1 MNTFARTRSMHQYYR
16 DIFTHAINLP
26 EADVLPARVVAE
38 VLNYGNSDYQTCEA
52 QILAAVTELPPE
64 QERALK
70 KLICAIAMAN
80 SVLDSNAQ
88 GQKITLT
95 GEQITTITNNLVAVL
110 QNSNNKNYLIAA
122 IQVLFRIN
130 EINSA
135 IFLISNNLSEL
146 ADSALI
152 LKILLLTCLME
163 EDYNQAHVVIQ
174 QLTENADLIGEDS
187 LTLIMVVCAIYKLG
201 GHPDSFI
208 DFRPLLND
216 NYKADRSKYHWHVEP
231 SNNGKSTVFVACD
244 KAYYYEH
251 AIALLLSVYETN
263 QDDLNVH
270 FHVYNCDREIEEH
283 IRLISEKLPGI
294 AVSLSS
300 EVLMPIK
307 GINVHYACRR
317 FIFLFSEAEK
327 FSGPIIALDAD
338 CLVRKSWREFHSRYS
353 DKPLIVTWQEGL
365 PLWEQVPAGFIY
377 INPGELANKYFS
389 SVACFIDENL
399 QANNAQ
405 WYLDQIALS
414 FSLEKLSPIEQL
426 RVGRESISSIVDVYH
441 SEEAFS
447 WVVTTQKQGKGK
459 YYQYKSALMER
470 YLPDNK

>member
-1 MNTFARTRSMHQYYR
+1 MNTFARTRAMHQYYR
-16 DIFTHAINLP
+16 DVFTSTINLP

-38 VLNYGNSDYQTCEA
+38 VLNYGNSDYKSCEA

-64 QERALK
+64 QERVLK
-70 KLICAIAMAN
+70 NFICAIAMAN
-80 SVLDSNAQ
+80 SALESNAE
-88 GQKITLT
+88 GQKNTLT
-95 GEQITTITNNLVAVL
+95 GEQITIITNNVVEVL

-122 IQVLFRIN
+122 IQILFRIN

-135 IFLISNNLSEL
+135 VFLISNNLSEL

-174 QLTENADLIGEDS
+174 QLTENADLIGEDT

-216 NYKADRSKYHWHVEP
+216 NYKADRTRYHWHLEP
-231 SNNGKSTVFVACD
+231 QTNGKSTIFVACD
-244 KAYYYEH
+244 KNYYYEH

-263 QDDLNVH
+263 KDDLNVH
-270 FHVYNCDREIEEH
+270 FHVYNCDPEIEDH
-283 IRLISEKLPGI
+283 FRQISEKLSGL

-300 EVLMPIK
+300 EELMPAR

-317 FIFLFSEAEK
+317 FVFLFSEAER

-338 CLVRKSWREFHSRYS
+338 CLVRKPWREFHPHFSE
-353 DKPLIVTWQEGL
+353 KPLVVTWQEGL
-365 PLWEQVPAGFIY
+365 PLWEQVPGCFMY
-377 INPGELANKYFS
+377 ITPGELSNKYLAT
-389 SVACFIDENL
+389 VACFIDENL
-399 QANNAQ
+399 QANNTQ
-405 WYLDQIALS
+405 WYLDQIALT
-414 FSLEKLSPIEQL
+414 FSLEKLSSYEQVL
-426 RVGRESISSIVDVYH
+426 IGRESISSMVDVYH

-447 WVVTTQKQGKGK
+447 WIVTTQKKGNGK
-459 YYQYKSALMER
+459 YHQYKSALMKR